1 MHDLQNPLHPRPS
14 PLVTKRLLAL
24 LLAFCAPA
32 LAAQDQAPP
41 PVELDGT
48 WLWHAGDSLAWAN
61 PAHPEVGWSSAQVPG
76 EWELQHPDYD
86 GFAWYRRSVVLPEAL
101 MHGPLGIWL
110 PTVGDAFEVY
120 WNGVKV
126 GGEGSLPPNFVEG
139 IGPGLFLVPEA
150 AMAQTRGGEHVIT
163 VRVYNEYLYGGLMG
177 GLRIGRY
184 DVLAQRRSPRDMVI
198 GGLVSFFLAIG
209 VYHLAFF
216 IRRRAARENLYFA
229 VLCLAVSLYG
239 ATFSEAVSAALIP
252 YINPVRLD
260 LLALALGAPAFVV
273 LIHRLFD
280 LPTRRRD
287 VITTG
292 AFIVAAVI
300 AAALP
305 LPRLAAAYPWLDGVL
320 VAGSFL
326 VVIRAA
332 RATSRHRPH
341 ASTLVVGTTVFAM
354 ALAYDAAGE
363 YSWVPIAQVLP
374 GVNSLFWIG
383 FLVFVVA
390 VGMATAGKW
399 AVTEVTALVDPLTD
413 LSRRHVLEDALRRET
428 ERLRRTGGEVA
439 LVMIDLDY
447 FKSINDAYGHRIGD
461 LVLARVGRLLRSCAR
476 NIDLPARFGGEEFA
490 VLLADSSVEGAAAFA
505 ERFRGHL
512 EEVRVPVPGG
522 GTVGVTASVGV
533 AAGSELVDP
542 DELIQTADQALYQA
556 KGEGR
561 NRMICLQLGAPGD
574 PPRIVAMAR

>member
-1 MHDLQNPLHPRPS
+1 MHDRRKPLLSIPTS
-14 PLVTKRLLAL
+14 TLTKRLLAVL
-24 LLAFCAPA
+24 LLAFCASA
-32 LAAQDQAPP
+32 SAAQDQAPP
-41 PVELDGT
+41 PVDLDGT
-48 WLWHAGDSLAWAN
+48 WLWHAGDSLAWAD

-86 GFAWYRRSVVLPEAL
+86 GFAWYRRSVVLPEPL
-101 MHGPLGIWL
+101 SSGSLGIWL
-110 PTVGDAFEVY
+110 PSVGDAFEIY

-126 GGEGSLPPNFVEG
+126 GSEGSMPPRFVEG
-139 IGPGLFLVPEA
+139 IGPGLFLVPEDA
-150 AMAQTRGGEHVIT
+150 LARARGGEHVVT

-177 GLRIGRY
+177 GVRIGRY

-216 IRRRAARENLYFA
+216 LRRHAARENLYFA
-229 VLCLAVSLYG
+229 ILCAAVSLYG
-239 ATFSEAVSAALIP
+239 ATFSQSVAAALIP

-260 LLALALGAPAFVV
+260 LLALAIGAPAFVV
-273 LIHRLFD
+273 LVHRLFD

-287 VITTG
+287 VVTTLLFMT
-292 AFIVAAVI
+292 AAVVAAS
-300 AAALP
+300 LP
-305 LPRLAAAYPWLDGVL
+305 LQKLAAAYPWLDVAL
-320 VAGSFL
+320 VAGAFM

-332 RATSRHRPH
+332 RATSPHRPH
-341 ASTLVVGTTVFAM
+341 ACTLVVGTTVFAM
-354 ALAYDAAGE
+354 ALTYDAASE
-363 YSWVPIAQVLP
+363 YISWVPVATVLP
-374 GVNSLFWIG
+374 GVSSLFWIG

-399 AVTEVTALVDPLTD
+399 AVTEVTALVDPRTD

-533 AAGSELVDP
+533 AAGADIVNPE
-542 DELIQTADQALYQA
+542 ELIEAADQAL
-556 KGEGR
+556 
-561 NRMICLQLGAPGD
+561 
-574 PPRIVAMAR
+574 